1 MRICGG
7 DSSALNISQ
16 VKKGGS
22 SAMGKGQRTK
32 NATANATTF
41 TAKKE
46 EKKGKLKGV
55 LIGAAIAVV
64 LLILVGLTVFNMSQD
79 QGWFEGNEVVMNT
92 ENYSVNQ
99 GMFSYFFNQSFM
111 NVYNTYYN
119 IFGDNISS
127 YIDRTKSL
135 KEQAYGSDGQTWY
148 DYILEQ
154 TKTTVQE
161 YLALCEGARAEG
173 VSIGNEER
181 SEINSELNSIKDGAK
196 TAGYSSAGD
205 YIRAAFGKG
214 VSEGK
219 IKKALEIKHLAVK
232 YAQVIADR
240 VDVSDEVLEAKY
252 NEDPDKYDKVSYLLY
267 TFNSSDLLPKPETA
281 EEGEEAEEAA
291 EPTEEE
297 VAAAKESIR
306 TSAGE
311 LAAVTTEE
319 AFKEYVKNYALT
331 VLGKDE
337 DAAASAADSVLK
349 SDAAYSETDAMKWAF
364 AAKAGETNVIEG
376 SDGAT
381 QAVYFLVTEKHRDDN
396 DGYRATRHVLFGAKT
411 EENAEQPDGAEYGYD
426 DPAAIAKEVYDKWV
440 SEGATEDGIAA
451 LAKEYTTDSS
461 SKDGGGL
468 YENVTKGQFVE
479 PFNTWLFD
487 EARKEGDYDL
497 IETEYGWH
505 IVYFISKGEPQW
517 KNTISSELKNA
528 EYDSFKEEAAEK
540 YPVTVNEELI
550 EVDA

>member
-1 MRICGG
+1 M
-7 DSSALNISQ
+7 
-16 VKKGGS
+16 
-22 SAMGKGQRTK
+22 
-32 NATANATTF
+32 
-41 TAKKE
+41 
-46 EKKGKLKGV
+46 
-55 LIGAAIAVV
+55 
-64 LLILVGLTVFNMSQD
+64 
-79 QGWFEGNEVVMNT
+79 
-92 ENYSVNQ
+92 
-99 GMFSYFFNQSFM
+99 
-111 NVYNTYYN
+111 
-119 IFGDNISS
+119 
-127 YIDRTKSL
+127 
-135 KEQAYGSDGQTWY
+135 
-148 DYILEQ
+148 
-154 TKTTVQE
+154 
-161 YLALCEGARAEG
+161 
-173 VSIGNEER
+173 
-181 SEINSELNSIKDGAK
+181 
-196 TAGYSSAGD
+196 
-205 YIRAAFGKG
+205 
-214 VSEGK
+214 SEGK
-219 IKKALEIKHLAVK
+219 IKKALEIEHLAVK

-252 NEDPDKYDKVSYLLY
+252 NENPDKYDKVSYLLY
-267 TFNSSDLLPKPETA
+267 TFNSSDLLPKTETA

-461 SKDGGGL
+461 SKDSGGV
-468 YENVTKGQFVE
+468 Y
-479 PFNTWLFD
+479 
-487 EARKEGDYDL
+487 DYDL